1 LPLQRIDRARIQISQ
16 STPDFLVIGGGII
29 GISVAREL
37 RRRHP
42 GAAVTLLEKEPAWG
56 QHASGRNSGVLHA
69 GFYYAADSLKARF
82 TREGNSE
89 LTSYCAARGLAINR
103 CGKLVVA
110 RTPAEHAGLA
120 ELLRRGR
127 VNGVALDEVTAAEAR
142 GLEPRVKTC
151 ERALFSPTTSSID
164 PHAVL
169 NAFVADARADGITL
183 LPGAAYLRRSGS
195 AVRTTAGTLSPGY
208 VVNAAGL
215 QADRIARD
223 WGFADRWRILPFK
236 GLYLEAAAGGPA
248 FRTHIYPVP
257 DPRHP
262 FLGVHVTV
270 HVDGAVTLGPTA
282 IPAFWREQYA
292 GWSRFSLSEMLEIL
306 TREAG
311 LLLRNNFGFRALAFE
326 ELGKY
331 RPSRIVALGA
341 ELAEGIRPEHFR
353 HWGRAGIRAQLVDIR
368 ERRLEM
374 DFKFEGDDRSFH
386 VLNAVSPG
394 FTCALPFSAY
404 LADQIGQLRG
414 A

>member
-1 LPLQRIDRARIQISQ
+1 VSTPAPGRSPP
-16 STPDFLVIGGGII
+16 TPDFLVVGGGII
-29 GISVAREL
+29 GISLAREL

-56 QHASGRNSGVLHA
+56 AHASGRNSGVLHA

-82 TREGNSE
+82 TREGNGQ
-89 LTSYCAARGLAINR
+89 LTSYCAARRLPLNR

-110 RTPAEHAGLA
+110 RTLAELSGLA

-127 VNGVALDEVTAAEAR
+127 VNGVPVEEVTAAEAR

-164 PHAVL
+164 PRAVL
-169 NAFVADARADGITL
+169 NALVADARSEGITL
-183 LPGAAYLRRSGS
+183 LPGIAYLGRSRGV
-195 AVRTTAGTLSPGY
+195 VRTTAGIFSPGY

-236 GLYLEAAAGGPA
+236 GLYLEADPSSPA

-257 DPRHP
+257 DPLQP

-270 HVDGAVTLGPTA
+270 HVDGAASLGPTA

-292 GWSRFSLSEMLEIL
+292 GWSRFRLPEALEIL

-311 LLLRNNFGFRALAFE
+311 LLLRNNFGFRTLAFE

-331 RPSRIVALGA
+331 RPRRIVALGA
-341 ELAEGIRPEHFR
+341 ELAEGIRPEHFPR
-353 HWGRAGIRAQLVDIR
+353 WGRAGIRAQLVDIR

-374 DFKFEGDDRSFH
+374 DFKFEGDNQSFH

-404 LADQIGQLRG
+404 LVDRIMEMRRAT
-414 A
+414 

>member
-1 LPLQRIDRARIQISQ
+1 MDDRCYTCVTVSTT
-16 STPDFLVIGGGII
+16 TPDFLVIGGGII
-29 GISVAREL
+29 GISLAREL
-37 RRRHP
+37 RRRHA
-42 GAAVTLLEKEPAWG
+42 GATVTLLEKEPAWG

-82 TREGNSE
+82 TRDGNSQ
-89 LTSYCAARGLAINR
+89 LTNYCITRGLPINR

-110 RTPAEHAGLA
+110 RTAAELPGLA

-127 VNGVALDEVTAAEAR
+127 VNAVPVEEITAAEAR
-142 GLEPRVKTC
+142 RLEPRAKTY

-169 NAFVADARADGITL
+169 KAFVADAQSEGITL
-183 LPGAAYLRRSGS
+183 LPGTAYLGRSGG

-215 QADRIARD
+215 HADRIARD
-223 WGFADRWRILPFK
+223 WGFSERWRILPFK
-236 GLYLEAAAGGPA
+236 GLYLEAAPGAPP

-257 DPRHP
+257 DPRQP
-262 FLGVHVTV
+262 FLGVHVTL
-270 HVDGAVTLGPTA
+270 HVDGVVTLGPTA

-292 GWSRFSLSEMLEIL
+292 GWSRFNLSEMVEIL

-311 LLLRNNFGFRALAFE
+311 LFLRNNFGFRALAFE
-326 ELGKY
+326 EMGKY
-331 RPSRIVALGA
+331 RPSRIVTLGA

-394 FTCALPFSAY
+394 FTCALPFAAY
-404 LADQIGQLRG
+404 LAERIGELRRG
-414 A
+414 

>member
-1 LPLQRIDRARIQISQ
+1 M
-16 STPDFLVIGGGII
+16 
-29 GISVAREL
+29 
-37 RRRHP
+37 
-42 GAAVTLLEKEPAWG
+42 TLLEKEPAWG
-56 QHASGRNSGVLHA
+56 QHASGRNSGVVHA

-82 TREGNSE
+82 TRDGNSQ
-89 LTSYCAARGLAINR
+89 LTNYCVARGLPINR

-110 RTPAEHAGLA
+110 RTAAELPGLA

-127 VNGVALDEVTAAEAR
+127 VNGVPVEEITAAQAR
-142 GLEPRVKTC
+142 AIEPRVKTF

-169 NAFVADARADGITL
+169 NAFVADAQAEGITL
-183 LPGAAYLRRSGS
+183 LPGVAYLGRSGS
-195 AVRTTAGTLSPGY
+195 AVRTTTGAISPGY

-215 QADRIARD
+215 HADRIARD
-223 WGFADRWRILPFK
+223 WGFSERWRILPFK
-236 GLYLEAAAGGPA
+236 GVYLEGAAGTPP

-257 DPRHP
+257 DPQQP
-262 FLGVHVTV
+262 FLGVHVTL
-270 HVDGAVTLGPTA
+270 HVDGVVTLGPTA

-292 GWSRFSLSEMLEIL
+292 GLSRFNLFEMFEIL

-311 LLLRNNFGFRALAFE
+311 LFLHNNFGFRALAFE
-326 ELGKY
+326 ELAKY
-331 RPSRIVALGA
+331 RPGRIVELGA

-353 HWGRAGIRAQLVDIR
+353 HWGRAGIRAQLMDIR

-394 FTCALPFSAY
+394 FTCSLPFSAY
-404 LADQIGQLRG
+404 LAEEISRLVG
-414 A
+414 

>member
-1 LPLQRIDRARIQISQ
+1 M
-16 STPDFLVIGGGII
+16 GGGII
-29 GISVAREL
+29 GISLAREL

-42 GAAVTLLEKEPAWG
+42 GASVTLLEKEPAWG

-82 TREGNSE
+82 TRDGNSQ
-89 LTSYCAARGLAINR
+89 LTSYCAARGLPINR

-110 RTPAEHAGLA
+110 RTAADLPGLA

-127 VNGVALDEVTAAEAR
+127 VNGVPLDDITAAEAR
-142 GLEPRVKTC
+142 ALEPRVKTH
-151 ERALFSPTTSSID
+151 ERALYSPTTSSID

-169 NAFVADARADGITL
+169 NAFVADARAEGVTL
-183 LPGAAYLRRSGS
+183 LPGTGYLARAGG
-195 AVRTTAGTLSPGY
+195 AVRTTSGTLSPGY

-215 QADRIARD
+215 HADRIARD
-223 WGFADRWRILPFK
+223 WGFSERWRILPFK
-236 GLYLEAAAGGPA
+236 GLYLEAATGSPP

-257 DPRHP
+257 DPQQP
-262 FLGVHVTV
+262 FLGVHVTI
-270 HVDGAVTLGPTA
+270 HVDGVVTLGPTA
-282 IPAFWREQYA
+282 IPAFWREQYS
-292 GWSRFSLSEMLEIL
+292 GWSRFSLRDMLEIL

-311 LLLRNNFGFRALAFE
+311 LLLRNNFGFRTLAFDE
-326 ELGKY
+326 MGKY
-331 RPSRIVALGA
+331 RPGRIVALGR

-394 FTCALPFSAY
+394 FTCALPFAAY
-404 LADQIGQLRG
+404 LAERIGELRRES
-414 A
+414 

>member
-1 LPLQRIDRARIQISQ
+1 M
-16 STPDFLVIGGGII
+16 
-29 GISVAREL
+29 AREL
-37 RRRHP
+37 RSRHP
-42 GAAVTLLEKEPAWG
+42 GATVTLLEKEPAWG
-56 QHASGRNSGVLHA
+56 QHASGRNSGVVHA

-82 TREGNSE
+82 TRDGNSQ
-89 LTSYCAARGLAINR
+89 LTNYCVARGLPINR

-110 RTPAEHAGLA
+110 RTAAELPGLA

-127 VNGVALDEVTAAEAR
+127 VNGVPVEEITAAQAR
-142 GLEPRVKTC
+142 AIEPRVKTF

-169 NAFVADARADGITL
+169 NAFVADAQAEGITL
-183 LPGAAYLRRSGS
+183 LPGVAYLGRSGS
-195 AVRTTAGTLSPGY
+195 AVRTTTGAISPGY

-215 QADRIARD
+215 HADRIARD
-223 WGFADRWRILPFK
+223 WGFSERWRILPFK
-236 GLYLEAAAGGPA
+236 GVYLEGAAGTPP

-257 DPRHP
+257 DPQQP
-262 FLGVHVTV
+262 FLGVHVTL
-270 HVDGAVTLGPTA
+270 HVDGVVTLGPTA

-292 GWSRFSLSEMLEIL
+292 GLSRFNLFEMFEIL

-311 LLLRNNFGFRALAFE
+311 LFLHNNFGFRALAFE
-326 ELGKY
+326 ELAKY
-331 RPSRIVALGA
+331 RPGRIVELGA

-353 HWGRAGIRAQLVDIR
+353 HWGRAGIRAQLMDIR

-394 FTCALPFSAY
+394 FTCSLPFSAH
-404 LADQIGQLRG
+404 LAEEISRLVG
-414 A
+414 

>member
-1 LPLQRIDRARIQISQ
+1 MSTPVPGRALT
-16 STPDFLVIGGGII
+16 TPDFLVVGGGII
-29 GISVAREL
+29 GISLAREL

-82 TREGNSE
+82 TREGNRQ
-89 LTSYCAARGLAINR
+89 LTSYCAARRLPINR

-110 RTPAEHAGLA
+110 RTPAELSGLA
-120 ELLRRGR
+120 ELLRRAR
-127 VNGVALDEVTAAEAR
+127 VNGVPLDEVTAAEAR

-151 ERALFSPTTSSID
+151 ERALFSPTTSSVD
-164 PHAVL
+164 PRAVL
-169 NAFVADARADGITL
+169 EAFVADARTEGITL
-183 LPGAAYLRRSGS
+183 LPGTAYLGRSGS

-208 VVNAAGL
+208 VVNGAGL
-215 QADRIARD
+215 HADRIARD

-236 GLYLEAAAGGPA
+236 GLYLEAAAGSPA

-257 DPRHP
+257 DPRQP

-270 HVDGAVTLGPTA
+270 HVDGAATLGPTA

-292 GWSRFSLSEMLEIL
+292 GWSRFSLPEMLEIL

-311 LLLRNNFGFRALAFE
+311 LFLHNNFGFRTLALE
-326 ELGKY
+326 ELSRY
-331 RPSRIVALGA
+331 RPTRIVALAA

-353 HWGRAGIRAQLVDIR
+353 QWGQAGIRAQLVDIH

-404 LADQIGQLRG
+404 LADQITQLRTS
-414 A
+414 

>member
-1 LPLQRIDRARIQISQ
+1 MSLT
-16 STPDFLVIGGGII
+16 TPDFLVIGGGII
-29 GISVAREL
+29 GISLAREL

-42 GAAVTLLEKEPAWG
+42 GAGVTLLEKEPAWG

-69 GFYYAADSLKARF
+69 GFYYTADSLKARF
-82 TREGNSE
+82 TREGNSQ
-89 LTSYCAARGLAINR
+89 LTSYCAARRLPINR

-110 RTPAEHAGLA
+110 RTPAELVGLA

-127 VNGVALDEVTAAEAR
+127 VNGVPLEEVTAAQAR
-142 GLEPRVKTC
+142 SLEPRVKTY

-169 NAFVADARADGITL
+169 DALVADARSEGITL
-183 LPGAAYLRRSGS
+183 LPGTGYLGRAGG
-195 AVRTTAGTLSPGY
+195 AVRTTAGPLSPGY

-215 QADRIARD
+215 HADRIARD
-223 WGFADRWRILPFK
+223 WGFAERWRILPFK
-236 GLYLEAAAGGPA
+236 GLYLQATAGSPP
-248 FRTHIYPVP
+248 FRTHIYSVP
-257 DPRHP
+257 DPRQP

-270 HVDGAVTLGPTA
+270 HVDGAATLGPTA

-292 GWSRFSLSEMLEIL
+292 GWSRFSLRDMLEIL
-306 TREAG
+306 TRSAS
-311 LLLRNNFGFRALAFE
+311 LFLHNNFGFRTLAFE

-341 ELAEGIRPEHFR
+341 ELAEGIRPKHFR
-353 HWGRAGIRAQLVDIR
+353 GWGRTGIRAQLVDIR

-404 LADQIGQLRG
+404 LADRITQLRRE
-414 A
+414 